1 MMPVY
6 FDHIRSSDGL
16 VTTHEA
22 TRAGFVDLALEKS
35 KRAWPLL
42 NDARNLL
49 AAASK
54 ANSPAELMGIK
65 HIHGKLLTAAGL
77 SDKALNYFSRKD
89 KEQALQMLVENILE
103 PAGEK
108 FAEELVF
115 RFLLVRGDTLGG
127 SMRNI
132 IGKLGQ
138 KKFDL
143 ALLNALKET
152 GVDSCHR
159 LYPGNKQK
167 WEQINICDADVD
179 LHPFRGLSW
188 RTCGKS
194 RVLVYNLTVPLVKKN
209 VDMCLFNLSHDNFGK
224 EQSRD
229 PALYI
234 AAGEL
239 KGGIDPAGADEHWKT
254 ARTSLER
261 IRTAFIEKNHPI
273 HTFFVGAAIEKEMA
287 REIWGL
293 LQNRTLSH
301 AANLTDEK
309 QIASVSRWLCGL

>member
-1 MMPVY
+1 MTPAC
-6 FDHIRSSDGL
+6 FDHLRSSDDL

-35 KRAWPLL
+35 KRALPYLTE
-42 NDARNLL
+42 ARNLL

-54 ANSPAELMGIK
+54 VDSPAELMNIECL
-65 HIHGKLLTAAGL
+65 HGKLLTAAGL
-77 SDKALNYFSRKD
+77 SDKALNYFSQKD
-89 KEQALQMLVENILE
+89 KEQALQMLVQKILE
-103 PAGEK
+103 PAGRK

-143 ALLNALKET
+143 ALVNALKET
-152 GVDSCHR
+152 GVDSCHC
-159 LYPGNKQK
+159 LYPGNKQ
-167 WEQINICDADVD
+167 WEHINICDADVD

-188 RTCGKS
+188 HMCGKS
-194 RVLVYNLTVPLVKKN
+194 RVLIYNLTVPLVKKN
-209 VDMCLFNLSHDNFGK
+209 VDMCLFNLSHDDFGR
-224 EQSRD
+224 EQCRN
-229 PALYI
+229 PALYL

-261 IRTAFIEKNHPI
+261 IRAAFIEKNHPI
-273 HTFFVGAAIEKEMA
+273 HTFFVGAAIEREMA
-287 REIWGL
+287 REIWGQ
-293 LQNRTLSH
+293 LQSRALSH

-309 QIASVSRWLCGL
+309 QVASVSGWLCRL

>member
-1 MMPVY
+1 MPVG
-6 FDHIRSSDGL
+6 FDHLRSSDDL
-16 VTTHEA
+16 VTSHEA

-35 KRAWPLL
+35 KRASPYL
-42 NDARNLL
+42 NEARNLL
-49 AAASK
+49 AAASQVD
-54 ANSPAELMGIK
+54 SPAELMK
-65 HIHGKLLTAAGL
+65 VESIHGKLMTAAGL
-77 SDKALNYFSRKD
+77 SDKALKYFSQKD

-143 ALLNALKET
+143 ALVNALKET
-152 GVDSCHR
+152 GVDSCHC

-167 WEQINICDADVD
+167 WKQINIRDADID

-209 VDMCLFNLSHDNFGK
+209 VDMCLFNLSHDNFGR
-224 EQSRD
+224 EQCRD

-261 IRTAFIEKNHPI
+261 IRAAFIEKNHPI

-287 REIWGL
+287 REIWGQ

-309 QIASVSRWLCGL
+309 QVASVSGWLCGL

>member
-1 MMPVY
+1 MPAC
-6 FDHIRSSDGL
+6 FDHIRSSDDL

-35 KRAWPLL
+35 KHASPYVAE
-42 NDARNLL
+42 ARDLL
-49 AAASK
+49 AVASK
-54 ANSPAELMGIK
+54 VNSLAELMDLKDIR
-65 HIHGKLLTAAGL
+65 GKLLTAAGL
-77 SDKALNYFSRKD
+77 SDKALKHFSQKD
-89 KEQALQMLVENILE
+89 KKQALQMLVQNVLE

-108 FAEELVF
+108 FAEELIF

-143 ALLNALKET
+143 AFVNALKEM
-152 GVDSCHR
+152 GVDSCHC
-159 LYPGNKQK
+159 LYPGNKQQ
-167 WEQINICDADVD
+167 WEPINICDADVD

-188 RTCGKS
+188 RICGKS
-194 RVLVYNLTVPLVKKN
+194 RVLIYNLTVPLVKKN
-209 VDMCLFNLSHDNFGK
+209 VDMCLFNLSHADFSR
-224 EQSRD
+224 EQLRN
-229 PALYI
+229 PALYM

-261 IRTAFIEKNHPI
+261 IRAAFIEKNHPV
-273 HTFFVGAAIEKEMA
+273 HTFFVGAAIEREMA
-287 REIWGL
+287 REIWSQ
-293 LQNRTLSH
+293 LQSRTLSH
-301 AANLTDEK
+301 AANLTDKK
-309 QIASVSRWLCGL
+309 QVASVSRWLCGL